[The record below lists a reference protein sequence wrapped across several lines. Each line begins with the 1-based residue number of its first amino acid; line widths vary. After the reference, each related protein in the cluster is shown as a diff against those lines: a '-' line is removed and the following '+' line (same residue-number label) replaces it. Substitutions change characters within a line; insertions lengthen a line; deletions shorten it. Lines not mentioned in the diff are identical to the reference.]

1 METAQYLKIICEE
14 IHSVVV
20 ATLDIDGHPV
30 TRVIDMMLHD
40 DNSLYFLTAK
50 GKEFYRQL
58 MEQKYLSL
66 SGMSGGEGSMS
77 KKAVSV
83 HGNVRNIGK
92 EKLDEIF
99 EKNPYMAEIYPEE
112 ESRMALEVFQLYQG
126 QGDYFDLSTKPITR
140 GNFSLGNAEQVQGG
154 YYITYECQGCKICYS
169 KCPQKCIDLSRKP
182 LVIQQ
187 EHCLHCGNCM
197 EVCPF
202 GAVERRLLAV
212 KYKL

>member
-1 METAQYLKIICEE
+1 MLTE
-14 IHSVVV
+14 V
-20 ATLDIDGHPV
+20 AV
-30 TRVIDMMLHD
+30 
-40 DNSLYFLTAK
+40 
-50 GKEFYRQL
+50 
-58 MEQKYLSL
+58 KYI
-66 SGMSGGEGSMS
+66 
-77 KKAVSV
+77 
-83 HGNVRNIGK
+83 RNIGK

-154 YYITYECQGCKICYS
+154 YYITDECQGCKICYS

-202 GAVERRLLAV
+202 GAVERR
-212 KYKL
+212 

>member
-20 ATLDIDGHPV
+20 ATLDQKGHPV
-30 TRVIDMMLHD
+30 TRVIDMMLHG

-140 GNFSLGNAEQVQGG
+140 GTFSLGETQQMQSG
-154 YYITYECQGCKICYS
+154 YYITDQCQGCKICYS
-169 KCPQKCIDLSRKP
+169 KCPQKCIDLSQKP
-182 LVIQQ
+182 LVIRQ
-187 EHCLHCGNCM
+187 ENCLHCGNCM

-202 GAVERRLLAV
+202 GAVERR
-212 KYKL
+212 

>member
-20 ATLDIDGHPV
+20 ATLDQKGHPV

-66 SGMSGGEGSMS
+66 SGMSGGEDSMS

-140 GNFSLGNAEQVQGG
+140 GTFSLGETQQVQSG
-154 YYITYECQGCKICYS
+154 YYITDQCQGCKICYS
-169 KCPQKCIDLSRKP
+169 KCPQKCIDLSQKP
-182 LVIQQ
+182 LVIRQ
-187 EHCLHCGNCM
+187 ENCLHCGNCM

-202 GAVERRLLAV
+202 GAVERR
-212 KYKL
+212 

>member
-1 METAQYLKIICEE
+1 METVQYLKIICEE

-20 ATLDIDGHPV
+20 ATLDREGHPV

-40 DNSLYFLTAK
+40 DSSLYFLTAK

-58 MEQKYLSL
+58 MDQKYLSL

-99 EKNPYMAEIYPEE
+99 EKNPYMAEIYPE
-112 ESRMALEVFQLYQG
+112 
-126 QGDYFDLSTKPITR
+126 K
-140 GNFSLGNAEQVQGG
+140 
-154 YYITYECQGCKICYS
+154 
-169 KCPQKCIDLSRKP
+169 
-182 LVIQQ
+182 
-187 EHCLHCGNCM
+187 
-197 EVCPF
+197 
-202 GAVERRLLAV
+202 
-212 KYKL
+212 

>member
-20 ATLDIDGHPV
+20 ATLDTDGHPV

-154 YYITYECQGCKICYS
+154 YYITDECQGCKICYS

-202 GAVERRLLAV
+202 GAVERR
-212 KYKL
+212 

>member
-20 ATLDIDGHPV
+20 ATLDQEGHPV

-40 DNSLYFLTAK
+40 DSSLYFLTAK

-58 MEQKYLSL
+58 MDQKYLSL

-99 EKNPYMAEIYPEE
+99 EKNPYMWEIYPTR
-112 ESRMALEVFQLYQG
+112 ESQKALTVFQIHEG
-126 QGDYFDLSTKPITR
+126 SGEWFDLSKQPIER
-140 GNFSLGNAEQVQGG
+140 ASFVIDNKQDEIEV
-154 YYITYECQGCKICYS
+154 YEITNKCNGCKACQTVCPQGC
-169 KCPQKCIDLSRKP
+169 IDFSTVP
-182 LVIQQ
+182 AVIR
-187 EHCLHCGNCM
+187 EKNCLHCGNCFT
-197 EVCPF
+197 VCPKEAIVHR
-202 GAVERRLLAV
+202 G
-212 KYKL
+212 